1 MNGYE
6 KQALEYAREKNYQ
19 GDNLIHTGGGIV
31 LVENIGGIYS
41 ARMVE
46 TEIKVVNEVTCYR
59 LFVNGADCG
68 TYPTRRHAWT
78 RAKDLILDFKLK

>member
-1 MNGYE
+1 MNDYAE
-6 KQALEYAREKNYQ
+6 QALEYAREKNYQ
-19 GDNLIHTGGGIV
+19 GDNLILTGGGIV

-78 RAKDLILDFKLK
+78 RAIEITIKPY